1 MSGSTKNTSED
12 SPETQNVH
20 ASFAHAKTIGNG
32 LAWTGFGLALLWW
45 ASAGYL
51 LYQTTAQEFLGG
63 LSTGLLMAGGG
74 LVLIPG
80 LILVF
85 AGFMARQNKRTHE
98 ANLLLLQASGQLLSP
113 ARNAIDDMTNLAEAT
128 RYSTAAINK
137 TSSEALAALNDVND
151 AMAAERLR
159 AESVSYAMA
168 DNARELT
175 QRLAEERAALEALSH
190 ALDAQAT
197 LMGDAVPRQARML
210 TEATQKANEHVASVD
225 LNLEKRIEHLKQA
238 SSTLATRLIDL
249 DTVARDAATRTDAL
263 QASIT
268 RIENTLSQSQRTVE
282 TAERAS
288 TMAVDAAKQTGKSL
302 QDAVS
307 FALDSAREANRE
319 IEESTRRIKASTQS
333 AMQELRK
340 TGMDAASAAAR
351 VQEQSTSIAATPLV
365 TVTPR
370 EAPMSPPSAPTS
382 APKAPIHAPA
392 APLSAPEDTRN
403 TDKFQIDDP
412 LLANRSRK
420 RPTITEVSIKPDEKR
435 ASDARRI
442 YQDEIDPIAETR
454 PAVNE
459 DDLFD
464 ADMNADIAPLITSP
478 EIPLDTSIEEV
489 RAPVAPDGPRDDKT
503 MELGTSS
510 APIMLNKAY
519 DSAPHKQGQS
529 ADWRD
534 IIADIGKEPKETP
547 VPTFA
552 QSDTGTNQRTDTW
565 TDSFIGDPSVTPRE
579 ATAEELMYRLQSSG
593 IPLPTAFRSRDKKK
607 IAAAAR
613 KDEQARRRAIRSA
626 AGNEVD
632 RVAVRL
638 NKDDQ
643 LMDLARQFVYA
654 EKAEALKALEDTGS
668 SGRHASPRLSA
679 YLLVDAA
686 LSPSQRPLG

>member
-1 MSGSTKNTSED
+1 MSESTKNRSENAQH
-12 SPETQNVH
+12 SL
-20 ASFAHAKTIGNG
+20 AHAKTIGNG
-32 LAWTGFGLALLWW
+32 LAWAGFTLALLWW

-51 LYQTTAQEFLGG
+51 LYQTTTQQFLGG
-63 LSTGLLMAGGG
+63 LSTGLIMAGGG
-74 LVLIPG
+74 LVFIPG
-80 LILVF
+80 LILIF

-98 ANLLLLQASGQLLSP
+98 ANLLLLQASSQLLSP
-113 ARNAIDDMTNLAEAT
+113 ARKAIDDMTNLAEAT

-137 TSSEALAALNDVND
+137 SSSEALAALNDVND
-151 AMAAERLR
+151 AMAAERMR

-197 LMGDAVPRQARML
+197 LMGDAIPRQARTL

-225 LNLEKRIEHLKQA
+225 LNLERRIEHLKQA

-249 DTVARDAATRTDAL
+249 DTVARDAATRTGAL

-268 RIENTLSQSQRTVE
+268 RIENTLGQSQRTVE

-351 VQEQSTSIAATPLV
+351 VQEQSTSIAATPLLAPPPA
-365 TVTPR
+365 TIQITP
-370 EAPMSPPSAPTS
+370 APPS
-382 APKAPIHAPA
+382 PA
-392 APLSAPEDTRN
+392 EDTIFI
-403 TDKFQIDDP
+403 DKPHVDEP

-442 YQDEIDPIAETR
+442 YHDEIDPIAETR
-454 PAVNE
+454 PAFEE
-459 DDLFD
+459 DDLFED
-464 ADMNADIAPLITSP
+464 DNNADIESIITSP
-478 EIPLDTSIEEV
+478 EMHPNAIIEDV
-489 RAPVAPDGPRDDKT
+489 TAPVAPDGPTDDET
-503 MELGTSS
+503 MELGTSA
-510 APIMLNKAY
+510 APIMLDKARG
-519 DSAPHKQGQS
+519 SAPSKQGQS
-529 ADWRD
+529 EDWRD
-534 IIADIGKEPKETP
+534 IIADIGKEPNATP
-547 VPTFA
+547 KPTFV
-552 QSDTGTNQRTDTW
+552 QSETQADRLTRRPGA
-565 TDSFIGDPSVTPRE
+565 TPRE

-613 KDEQARRRAIRSA
+613 KDEQARRRAIRNA

-686 LSPSQRPLG
+686 LSPSQRPPV